1 MLNTKV
7 IIYGYLL
14 GKNNLTW
21 LDALCTLDMMK
32 VTVLYNLEG
41 TSSTQNIS
49 EADDD
54 TGNSARAICDELI
67 KIGYDTNILGIY
79 PSDIDGLKNLKTDFV
94 FNLVEW
100 TGKEYE
106 FGVQVVESLEKAGLP
121 YSGSGAW
128 GLKITGDKYLM
139 KKEMDKYKIPTPGWS
154 IDDINKLKFPVIV
167 KPTLEHC
174 GIGVSQT
181 SVCKNESEAINK
193 IKELKE
199 KYKQPILV
207 EEFVEGNE
215 AHVTIIEKDKKPYV
229 MYPAVFAYK
238 KKKGYWPVMSYE
250 AKWQTGWETK
260 MSAWKDEK
268 DEKIIKK
275 IKKIALDCYK
285 HLGGRSYPRVD
296 MRIRGQDVYVLEI
309 NNNPGIGWDL
319 ESGITYSCIK
329 EGMNFSQLLKNI
341 IINAL

>member
-1 MLNTKV
+1 MF
-7 IIYGYLL
+7 YGYLL

-41 TSSTQNIS
+41 TSSTEGIS

-54 TGNSARAICDELI
+54 TGNSARAVCDELI
-67 KIGYDTNILGIY
+67 KIGYNAKTLGIS
-79 PSDIDGLKNLKTDFV
+79 PSIIDCLKNLKTDFV

-100 TGKEYE
+100 TGKEY
-106 FGVQVVESLEKAGLP
+106 VQSVKVVETLEKAGLP
-121 YSGSGAW
+121 YSGSRAW
-128 GLKITGDKYLM
+128 GIKLTGDKYLM
-139 KKEMDKYKIPTPGWS
+139 KKEMEKNKIPTPGWS
-154 IDDINKLKFPVIV
+154 IDNTNKLRFPVIV

-174 GIGVSQT
+174 GIGISQT
-181 SVCKNESEAINK
+181 SVCKNENEAK
-193 IKELKE
+193 IKINELIK

-207 EEFVEGNE
+207 EEFIDGKE
-215 AHVTIIEKDKKPYV
+215 AHVTIIEKNRKPYV

-250 AKWQTGWETK
+250 AKWQTGWETT
-260 MSAWKDEK
+260 MSDWEDER
-268 DEKIIKK
+268 DERVIEK
-275 IKKIALDCYK
+275 IKKIALECYTK
-285 HLGGRSYPRVD
+285 LGGRSYPRVD

-309 NNNPGIGWDL
+309 NNNPGIGWDM
-319 ESGITYSCIK
+319 ESGITYSCVK

-341 IINAL
+341 IDNAQ